1 MKSLSKSVVF
11 FAAVGIIFLSSCAG
25 SYYVTDQPVEPVYDR
40 PVSPF
45 AGAIWIDGDWGWS
58 GGRYTY
64 HRGYWDK
71 PRPGRTYQHGS
82 WSHDGHGYRW
92 NRGGWRR

>member
-1 MKSLSKSVVF
+1 MMIALTGSL
-11 FAAVGIIFLSSCAG
+11 FLSACAG
-25 SYYVTDQPVEPVYDR
+25 SYYVTDQPIDPVYDR
-40 PVSPF
+40 PVAPY
-45 AGAIWIDGDWGWS
+45 AGAIWIDGDWNWS

-64 HRGYWDK
+64 THGRWDK
-71 PRPGRTYQHGS
+71 PRQGRRYAPGS